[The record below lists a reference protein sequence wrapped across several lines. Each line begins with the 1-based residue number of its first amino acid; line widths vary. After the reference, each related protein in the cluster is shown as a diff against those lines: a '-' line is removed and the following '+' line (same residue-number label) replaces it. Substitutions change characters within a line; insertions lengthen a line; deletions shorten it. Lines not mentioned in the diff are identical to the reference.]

1 MARLTNL
8 ESNSDSVL
16 VINER
21 KSDNEDNS
29 DDRNETPVEEREP
42 RRIVPNTTQ
51 VAGTILHEA
60 GTKPLYRGA
69 QILAKHGN
77 GAISD

>member
-42 RRIVPNTTQ
+42 RRIVPNSTQ
-51 VAGTILHEA
+51 VSGTILHKA
-60 GTKPLYRGA
+60 GTKPLA
-69 QILAKHGN
+69 PWSPDLAKQGN